1 MHRTVGVIQWSLEVA
16 DNRNGQARPLA
27 MAENA
32 SVPVRQLLEFLE
44 RHDAYIKTLDSKLA
58 TLAKSAEQD
67 HRALGRM
74 VDDLLENM
82 KKVSL
87 QPFSS
92 LVEILPK
99 LARDLARARGKEV
112 EVVIRSGDIEIDR
125 RILEEMKEPLIHIV
139 RNCIDHGIEA
149 P

>member
-1 MHRTVGVIQWSLEVA
+1 MHRTVSVIQWSLEVA
-16 DNRNGQARPLA
+16 DNRNGPSRPLA

-44 RHDAYIKTLDSKLA
+44 WHDAYIKTLDSKLA